1 MVGWD
6 ILRRGRIR
14 VVFEGSPPK
23 LEQDQEGPTTKAVV
37 LEWDVSISTQTPC
50 LITVQWWAWA
60 TAASS
65 LESSMENC
73 TR

>member
-23 LEQDQEGPTTKAVV
+23 LEQDQEGPNYQSCGSGVGCVHLHSDT
-37 LEWDVSISTQTPC
+37 LPDHSTEVGMGHGCILSGKQHGE
-50 LITVQWWAWA
+50 LH
-60 TAASS
+60 
-65 LESSMENC
+65 
-73 TR
+73 